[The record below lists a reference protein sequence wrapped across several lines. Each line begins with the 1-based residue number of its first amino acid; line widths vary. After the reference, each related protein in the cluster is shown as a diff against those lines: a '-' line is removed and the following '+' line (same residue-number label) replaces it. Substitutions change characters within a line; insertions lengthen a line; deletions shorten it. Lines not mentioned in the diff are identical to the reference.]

1 MTCRIAGDND
11 CNQYSLS
18 ANTYVSSDDYN
29 KTASSSL
36 PLYQRLAQSL
46 FANVVPQSLVNYYNA
61 YDLWEY
67 ANYLYTHDMKVFENL
82 NPADLQELRVLAS
95 QQEFARNGN
104 LSASGLTA
112 GDRIRTIAG
121 QTYAAHVLSLLGQ
134 TIGSQ
139 GEAEKISVMF
149 GHYQVFLAFFALSG
163 LSGTSDAFK
172 SIPQPGSVMVFELFS
187 NTANATSFPD
197 AKDLWVRFLFRN
209 GTDSST
215 PLLAY
220 PLFGRGNSAVDMTWN
235 DFVTQ
240 MDTIKLSEI
249 GTWCLTC
256 GSLAMYCPQFENNW
270 SNSNSSS
277 SSSSSGSGTTS
288 GGTSTGLSPVIAGVL
303 GAVATIGAFVLLICL
318 AVTCGGVRVYRNGS
332 KRQSTLG
339 GFKGAGKLASDADLT
354 VAKAGAGGA
363 VVKHERVGSWEL
375 GDPAKKDDASK
386 HDSMDRV
393 VSTADY
399 SSKHDDDGISVL
411 NPFGDP
417 VKADER
423 V

>member
-1 MTCRIAGDND
+1 
-11 CNQYSLS
+11 LS
-18 ANTYVSSDDYN
+18 ANAYTSSDDYN
-29 KTASSSL
+29 KTAASSL
-36 PLYQRLAQSL
+36 SLYQRLVPLL
-46 FANVVPQSLVNYYNA
+46 FQNVVPQSLVSYYNA

-67 ANYLYTHDMKVFENL
+67 ANYQYTHNKTVYEQL

-104 LSASGLTA
+104 LSASGLKT

-121 QTYAAHVLSLLGQ
+121 QTYAAHVLSLLGE

-149 GHYQVFLAFFALSG
+149 GRYQVFLSFFALSG
-163 LSGTSDAFK
+163 LSGISDEFI

-187 NTANATSFPD
+187 NTANVTTFPD

-209 GTDSST
+209 GSDSST
-215 PLLAY
+215 PLLSY
-220 PLFGRGNSAVDMTWN
+220 PLFGRGNSAVDMTWS
-235 DFVTQ
+235 DFATL
-240 MDTIKLSEI
+240 METIELSEI
-249 GTWCLTC
+249 GTWCETC

-270 SNSNSSS
+270 TNSNSSS
-277 SSSSSGSGTTS
+277 SSNSTTS
-288 GGTSTGLSPVIAGVL
+288 SVPSTGLSPVIAGVL
-303 GAVATIGAFVLLICL
+303 GAVAITGVFVLLICL
-318 AVTCGGVRVYRNGS
+318 AVTCGGVRLYRISS
-332 KRQSTLG
+332 KRQSSLG
-339 GFKGAGKLASDADLT
+339 GFKGADKLASDTDLT
-354 VAKAGAGGA
+354 VAKVGAGGA
-363 VVKHERVGSWEL
+363 VVQHERVGSWEL
-375 GDPAKKDDASK
+375 SDPAKKDDDSK
-386 HDSMDRV
+386 HDSIDRV

-399 SSKHDDDGISVL
+399 SSKNDDDGISVV